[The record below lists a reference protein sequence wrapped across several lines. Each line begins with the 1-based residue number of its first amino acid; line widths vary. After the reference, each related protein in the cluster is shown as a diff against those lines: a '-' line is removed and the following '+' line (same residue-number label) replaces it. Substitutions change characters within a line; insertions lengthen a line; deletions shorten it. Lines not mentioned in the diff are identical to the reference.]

1 MNNEKWKDIDDV
13 NDDYRQKNSDNTFKN
28 EL

>member
-1 MNNEKWKDIDDV
+1 MNNGKWKDIDDV